1 MYRKK
6 NGCSAEYSNSSLH
19 CQGKRTFPCP
29 TPTVSANVPGD
40 EDDHQAPL
48 ESEPESS
55 SFRPCP
61 HRSESQPSP
70 KAPTQQGPRLHI
82 LLTLTCPLL
91 RVQSRPLW
99 SRAWNVTEGS
109 SESRLP
115 MSIHPIHDWQ
125 MNFLRY
131 HKVTRL
137 TPCGSAMSY
146 LNSVSLISKI

>member
-70 KAPTQQGPRLHI
+70 KAPTQQGASPPHFIDSHVSTAESPVQAPVISGLKCHRG
-82 LLTLTCPLL
+82 LL
-91 RVQSRPLW
+91 RVQT
-99 SRAWNVTEGS
+99 AHV
-109 SESRLP
+109 
-115 MSIHPIHDWQ
+115 HP
-125 MNFLRY
+125 
-131 HKVTRL
+131 
-137 TPCGSAMSY
+137 SY
-146 LNSVSLISKI
+146 T